1 MRGSSQGSKS
11 SPKNDNNKKE
21 GKEEGGWGEAAYEK
35 KNQGQQPEFVGH
47 KFWQTRKNFMH

>member
-21 GKEEGGWGEAAYEK
+21 GKEEGVGVNQPIK
-35 KNQGQQPEFVGH
+35 KNQGQEHEFVGK
-47 KFWQTRKNFMH
+47 KF

>member
-21 GKEEGGWGEAAYEK
+21 GKGEGFGVNQPIK
-35 KNQGQQPEFVGH
+35 KKSGAGA
-47 KFWQTRKNFMH
+47 